1 MKKSIKKTVFILSV
15 IVITSVI
22 AMSFIPESKKSKQDG
37 KEWIVPETAKKM
49 KNPTQATAEDIKAGK
64 ALFAQHC
71 KSCHGATG
79 KGDGPKAGE
88 LDTPSGDF
96 TTKQF
101 QAQTDGSIFY
111 KTKEGRVDMPSFKKK
126 ISEDEDI
133 WLMVDYIRTLAVK

>member
-1 MKKSIKKTVFILSV
+1 MKKSVKKAALLFSTIAFAVFV
-15 IVITSVI
+15 
-22 AMSFIPESKKSKQDG
+22 MSFINPLKTDKQDG
-37 KEWIVPETAKKM
+37 KEWIVPEAAKKM
-49 KNPTQATAEDIKAGK
+49 KNPTTASEENIKAGK

-79 KGDGPKAGE
+79 KGDGPKSGE

-96 TTKQF
+96 TTKEF
-101 QAQTDGSIFY
+101 QSQTDGSLFY

-133 WLMVDYIRTLAVK
+133 WLMVDYIRTLAAK